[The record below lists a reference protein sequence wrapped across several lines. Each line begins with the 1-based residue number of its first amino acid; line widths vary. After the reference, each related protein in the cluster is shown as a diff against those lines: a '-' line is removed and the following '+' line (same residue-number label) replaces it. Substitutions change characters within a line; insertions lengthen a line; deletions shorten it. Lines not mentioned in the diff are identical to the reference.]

1 MFCYLFYIDNTILAC
16 PFTWC
21 SLFTFKYFLPSQ
33 TEQPKKREPE
43 KPKEKPKEPEA
54 AKPEAEPKDEA
65 GTYIYLFSQF
75 VAVMFI
81 SYIC

>member
-1 MFCYLFYIDNTILAC
+1 M
-16 PFTWC
+16 C
-21 SLFTFKYFLPSQ
+21 SQCVLPSP

-65 GTYIYLFSQF
+65 GTYIYFIYLF
-75 VAVMFI
+75 VTIMLL
-81 SYIC
+81 SYI